1 MLLRYVGEKLPTHTG
16 LVLTDVL
23 NVEHDPKMTV
33 LLMMEVGEDREDVWG
48 VFDCEIFDRKV
59 TYMVELVRSG
69 HKFKKWEWGGGN
81 AAEPLYVHT
90 PEERG
95 EKRKV
100 RKLTHNEEEGPVM
113 KHRRL
118 SMYFSRKSD
127 GGGDKYEALL
137 GVVEGIQKD
146 VRRLNRVVEKQ
157 GRLLQ
162 KYNVKGICKFSSSKL
177 GGFRRKKRA
186 EPAEQRRVYD
196 GSDLEGSDDSMDGGG
211 FWQRA

>member
-33 LLMMEVGEDREDVWG
+33 LPMMEVGENREDGWG
-48 VFDCEIFDRKV
+48 VFDCEILDRKV
-59 TYMVELVRSG
+59 TYMVELVKSG

-81 AAEPLYVHT
+81 VAEPLYVHT
-90 PEERG
+90 SEERG

-113 KHRRL
+113 KQRRL

-137 GVVEGIQKD
+137 GVVEVSKKI
-146 VRRLNRVVEKQ
+146 
-157 GRLLQ
+157 
-162 KYNVKGICKFSSSKL
+162 KL